1 MKNRKPTNKQ
11 IKNMSCEHHSNLS
24 LLSTAVGMIA
34 LMVLMLIYMGTFQ
47 SGNYSMNKMNMAIGV
62 STFVGVACWI
72 AGAVLAIISVL
83 KKKKYLIEYIV
94 YSFVMGFLLF
104 FMYNMP
110 PFLHEALFKG
120 TPIYSQRA
128 IWLFRGASA
137 IAIAHF
143 VISVIWHGVLATPK
157 KAKKK

>member
-11 IKNMSCEHHSNLS
+11 IKNMACEHHSNLA

-34 LMVLMLIYMGTFQ
+34 FMVLMLIYMGTFQ

-62 STFVGVACWI
+62 STFVGIACWI
-72 AGAVLAIISVL
+72 VGAVLAVVAVL
-83 KKKKYLIEYIV
+83 KKKKFLAEYIA

-110 PFLHEALFKG
+110 AFLHEALFKG
-120 TPIYSQRA
+120 TSIYNTRA
-128 IWLFRGASA
+128 VWLFRVASILA
-137 IAIAHF
+137 GAHF
-143 VISVIWHGVLATPK
+143 VISVIWHGILATPK